1 MPSRGERLG
10 RWIGPQLRKNQ
21 HVLSK
26 LRAAFPHWSRQ
37 QVEAMA
43 PRIWGAVGWDRP
55 RVVLPGG
62 WRIGVG

>member
-1 MPSRGERLG
+1 MSCPS
-10 RWIGPQLRKNQ
+10 
-21 HVLSK
+21 